1 MLNKIKLVFKQI
13 RYMYNDARVEK
24 WCDEGEKINN
34 EAELKKYLIRMSRKF
49 ENPEMQ
55 RVAFLIMGNKFD
67 DVFFPGFVATLDATD
82 QALLK

>member
-1 MLNKIKLVFKQI
+1 MIQKIKIVFKQI

-24 WCDEGEKINN
+24 WCDEGEKIND
-34 EAELKKYLIRMSRKF
+34 EIELKKYLVKMSRKF

-55 RVAFLIMGNKFD
+55 RIAFLIMGNKWE
-67 DVFFPGFVATLDATD
+67 DVFFPGFIETLDATD